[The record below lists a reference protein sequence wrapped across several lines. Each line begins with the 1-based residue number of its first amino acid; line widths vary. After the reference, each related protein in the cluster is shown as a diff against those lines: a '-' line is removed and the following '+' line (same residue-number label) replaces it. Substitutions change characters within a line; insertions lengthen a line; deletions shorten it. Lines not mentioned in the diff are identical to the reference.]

1 MSVDL
6 HYTDSGPADAP
17 PLVLAGSLGAT
28 LDMWEPQA
36 QALSAVL
43 RVIRIDL
50 RGHGGSPVPEGPYS
64 MADLGGDVVRLLDRL
79 GIERAHFAGL
89 SIGGMVGQ
97 WLALHAPER
106 LDRLAL
112 LATSPYMGPARNW
125 RDRAELVRRE
135 GADAV
140 ADSVV
145 ERWFTPD
152 FAKGHAAE
160 VTALRDRIAAT
171 APEGYAGC
179 CGAIENWDV
188 REELDRISVPTLVV
202 SGADD
207 PATPPSGHGALIA
220 ERVPGARLTV
230 LDEAAHLLSWEQS
243 ARVNTLLTAHFTA
256 GDRASAGM
264 RVRRSVLGDAHVD
277 RAEARKTPF
286 TEPFQDLIT
295 RYAWGEIWTRPGL
308 DRRTRSCMV
317 LTALVAHGHWAEL
330 AMHVRAALR
339 NGLTRDEIGEVFL
352 QAAVYCGVPA
362 ANKAFAVAQEVF
374 AEHD

>member
-6 HYTDSGPADAP
+6 HHTDSGPADAP
-17 PLVLAGSLGAT
+17 PVVLAGSLGST
-28 LDMWEPQA
+28 LAMWEPQA
-36 QALSAVL
+36 RALSEVF
-43 RVIRIDL
+43 RVIRVDL
-50 RGHGGSPVPEGPYS
+50 RGHGASPVPEGPYS
-64 MADLGGDVVRLLDRL
+64 MADLGGDVLRLLDRL
-79 GIERAHFAGL
+79 GIGRAHFAGL
-89 SIGGMVGQ
+89 SIGGMIGQ
-97 WLALHAPER
+97 WLAVHAPER
-106 LDRLAL
+106 VDRLAL

-125 RDRAELVRRE
+125 RDRAALALRE
-135 GADAV
+135 GTGALADT
-140 ADSVV
+140 VV
-145 ERWFTPD
+145 ERWFTAD
-152 FAKGHAAE
+152 FAKEHAAE
-160 VTALRDRIAAT
+160 VSVLRDQIAAT

-179 CGAIENWDV
+179 CGAIEHWDV
-188 REELDRISVPTLVV
+188 REDLARIQAPTLVV

-207 PATPPSGHGALIA
+207 PSTPPREHGALIA
-220 ERVPGARLTV
+220 ERVPGARLAV
-230 LDEAAHLLSWEQS
+230 LDDAAHLLSWQQS
-243 ARVNTLLTAHFTA
+243 AKVNTLLTAHFTA

-277 RAEARKTPF
+277 RAEERKTPF

-374 AEHD
+374 AEQD